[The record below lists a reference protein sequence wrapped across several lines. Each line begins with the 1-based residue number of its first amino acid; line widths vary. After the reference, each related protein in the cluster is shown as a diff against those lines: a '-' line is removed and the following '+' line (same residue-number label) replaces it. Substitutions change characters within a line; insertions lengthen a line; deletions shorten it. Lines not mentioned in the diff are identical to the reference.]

1 MKRKIPCEVCRAGFM
16 YEGEPAEGMSIT
28 CTVCGARLEVVTTHP
43 AVETRRYVQAPE
55 AEIRERAENFAR
67 LRGYR
72 FDEMKEPILKGL
84 LTNHRRFGD
93 FYCPCRFDNIPEH
106 ICPCLETRLGE
117 VRKAGRC
124 LCGLFLRAD

>member
-1 MKRKIPCEVCRAGFM
+1 MH
-16 YEGEPAEGMSIT
+16 EGELAEGMSVT
-28 CTVCGARLEVVTTHP
+28 CTVCGARLEVVSIQP
-43 AVETRRYVQAPE
+43 VVMARRYAQVPE
-55 AEIRERAENFAR
+55 LEIRERAENFAR

-72 FDEMKEPILKGL
+72 FDEMKEPILEGL
-84 LTNHRRFGD
+84 LTKYRRFGD

-124 LCGLFLRAD
+124 LCGLFLRVDEPTRSQEG